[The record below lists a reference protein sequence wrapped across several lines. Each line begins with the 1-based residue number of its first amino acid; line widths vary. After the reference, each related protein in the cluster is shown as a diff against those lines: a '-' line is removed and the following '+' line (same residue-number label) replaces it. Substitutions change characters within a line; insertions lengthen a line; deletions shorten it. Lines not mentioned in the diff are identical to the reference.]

1 MKKLLVPAA
10 ALLVAVM
17 TAPASAQDTLVS
29 RGDVAK
35 SAAPSFE
42 GLINAMTNTQK
53 TIDELLKKQTIDDSA
68 IVVVDSKPLL
78 EGKGDE
84 MLKIQ
89 LDRNKDAIK
98 QLQDVLGKHPA
109 VAARLKKESAD
120 PSINEV
126 IAAELLADGKLQ
138 LYYMKS

>member
-1 MKKLLVPAA
+1 MKKLLVPAT
-10 ALLVAVM
+10 ALLLAVF
-17 TAPASAQDTLVS
+17 TAPALAQDTLVS

-35 SAAPSFE
+35 APSFE
-42 GLINAMTNTQK
+42 GLISAMTKTQA
-53 TIDELLKKQTIDDSA
+53 TIDELLKKQVVNDSDL
-68 IVVVDSKPLL
+68 VVVDTKPLL

-98 QLQDVLGKHPA
+98 QLQEVLEKHPA

-126 IAAELLADGKLQ
+126 IAAELTADGKLQ
-138 LYYMKS
+138 LYYRKS

>member
-1 MKKLLVPAA
+1 MKKLLVPAT
-10 ALLVAVM
+10 ALLLAVF
-17 TAPASAQDTLVS
+17 TAPALAQDTLVS

-35 SAAPSFE
+35 APSFE
-42 GLINAMTNTQK
+42 GLISAMTKTQA
-53 TIDELLKKQTIDDSA
+53 TIDELLKKQVVNDSDL
-68 IVVVDSKPLL
+68 VVVDTKPLL

-98 QLQDVLGKHPA
+98 QLQEVLEKHPA
-109 VAARLKKESAD
+109 VAARLKRESAD

-126 IAAELLADGKLQ
+126 IAAELTADGKLQ
-138 LYYMKS
+138 LYYRKS

>member
-1 MKKLLVPAA
+1 MKKLLVPAT
-10 ALLVAVM
+10 ALLLAVV
-17 TAPASAQDTLVS
+17 TAPAMAQDTLVS

-35 SAAPSFE
+35 PAAPTFE
-42 GLINAMTNTQK
+42 TLIAAMGNTQA
-53 TIDELLKKQTIDDSA
+53 TLDELLKHQTIADSV
-68 IVVVDSKPLL
+68 IVVVDTKPLI

-98 QLQDVLGKHPA
+98 QLQDALSKHPA
-109 VAARLKKESAD
+109 VEARLKKESAA

-126 IAAELLADGKLQ
+126 IAAELSADGKLT
-138 LYYMKS
+138 LYYRKD